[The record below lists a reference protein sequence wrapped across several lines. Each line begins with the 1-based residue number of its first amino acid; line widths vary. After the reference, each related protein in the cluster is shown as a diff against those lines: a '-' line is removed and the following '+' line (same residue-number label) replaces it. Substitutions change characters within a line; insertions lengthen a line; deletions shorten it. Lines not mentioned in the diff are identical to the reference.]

1 MVEQLGRQAEVESWT
16 QRLEAEARSSPA
28 MLTMEIGRAVV
39 ITPNRWWPK
48 VEQRGCQTIV
58 VEEAGAGRWVV
69 IFEPPGSQGCN
80 QEQKPSL
87 GQIWEQEPSR
97 SWTLE
102 LKPSLGQTQEQE
114 PSLC

>member
-1 MVEQLGRQAEVESWT
+1 MVEQLGRRAEVESWT

-28 MLTMEIGRAVV
+28 MLTMEIGRTVV

-69 IFEPPGSQGCN
+69 IF
-80 QEQKPSL
+80 
-87 GQIWEQEPSR
+87 
-97 SWTLE
+97 
-102 LKPSLGQTQEQE
+102 
-114 PSLC
+114 